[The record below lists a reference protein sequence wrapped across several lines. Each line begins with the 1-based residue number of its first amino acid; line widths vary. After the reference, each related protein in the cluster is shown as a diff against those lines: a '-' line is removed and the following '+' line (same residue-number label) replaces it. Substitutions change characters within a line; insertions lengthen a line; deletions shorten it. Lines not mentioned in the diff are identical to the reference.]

1 MEFTFFANK
10 KYVLTA
16 SYSFYILMHLFGILV
31 ILYNVVGWRV
41 GSDAASCCACE
52 SSEAHGCESWSSL
65 LITVWKALSSS
76 ELVQL
81 HFILAVP
88 QAAWLI
94 RVQDNDSWEALCGPW
109 LWSRLADLSLLW
121 CFQGML
127 VYHHP
132 CGSVLLDVCGY
143 FAWHTV
149 QACPRS
155 SLEPHSSWMP
165 TLDLQI
171 LPIFHIKWQMGQSQE
186 GPTASS
192 STSPATR
199 LRTHLFCVP
208 ENFQVLEMLLW

>member
-31 ILYNVVGWRV
+31 TLYNVVGWRV

-94 RVQDNDSWEALCGPW
+94 HVQDNDSWEALCGPW
-109 LWSRLADLSLLW
+109 LWSRLCRAGWFITFVVFSRDIGIS
-121 CFQGML
+121 
-127 VYHHP
+127 
-132 CGSVLLDVCGY
+132 
-143 FAWHTV
+143 
-149 QACPRS
+149 S
-155 SLEPHSSWMP
+155 SLWLCSSRCLW
-165 TLDLQI
+165 
-171 LPIFHIKWQMGQSQE
+171 
-186 GPTASS
+186 
-192 STSPATR
+192 
-199 LRTHLFCVP
+199 LFCVAYCAGLP
-208 ENFQVLEMLLW
+208 TQLSWATFQLDAYTWSPNTPYFPH